1 MQRNSLKLSRR
12 GTRLS
17 LMPLLF
23 AAMLQGCASHPALS
37 QNSLVECPQST
48 PLPAT
53 VARSSSEDAKAYSLK
68 AQSFSEEVRT
78 WLLKAQSFLQE

>member
-48 PLPAT
+48 LLPAT
-53 VARSSSEDAKAYSLK
+53 VAKSSSEDANAYS
-68 AQSFSEEVRT
+68 ARVQSYSGEVQSYLRKVRNYLSE
-78 WLLKAQSFLQE
+78 